1 MEPPSGWLVHSLV
14 ILFAS
19 LIFRLGA
26 LLPTSLFL
34 SINLVVRRIISILLT
49 KLSSILVA
57 VVANMRQITLMRS
70 DHLGQ
75 CQGAISVFI
84 ISIFA
89 LCQGLVLGVIVWR
102 GTASLGRSAM
112 RARKLTPLRTL
123 GTLAKIVS
131 IDECV
136 FTRGLVA
143 LVVDKIT
150 DFCTIQEAILA
161 IREPH
166 VGWAL
171 GSLFAAML
179 NLAALGCQRIAGAF
193 CSLNETRDW
202 VIVPRFALAW
212 RGRSHFARLA
222 AWWLLPV
229 EVEMRCAALFLFMV
243 TSTVLGCNPRQTFF
257 SDIFIA

>member
-1 MEPPSGWLVHSLV
+1 MGHSQV
-14 ILFAS
+14 SISAS
-19 LIFRLGA
+19 LIFRLGT
-26 LLPTSLFL
+26 LLPTSSFL
-34 SINLVVRRIISILLT
+34 SINLVVILIIKVLLT
-49 KLSSILVA
+49 KLSSIFVG
-57 VVANMRQITLMRS
+57 VVAEMRQITLMRS
-70 DHLGQ
+70 EHIGQ
-75 CQGAISVFI
+75 CPGAISVFI

-89 LCQGLVLGVIVWR
+89 LCQGLVLGVMVWC

-131 IDECV
+131 VEEGV
-136 FTRGLVA
+136 FTRSFVA

-193 CSLNETRDW
+193 CSLNET
-202 VIVPRFALAW
+202 
-212 RGRSHFARLA
+212 
-222 AWWLLPV
+222 
-229 EVEMRCAALFLFMV
+229 
-243 TSTVLGCNPRQTFF
+243 
-257 SDIFIA
+257 